1 MCIRIKVLFSEEAE
15 SIYQDFF
22 RKANISKKERMI
34 LKAVDQ
40 KVEFIK
46 MDSHYG
52 NPIAKQLIPSEYIM
66 KYDVKN
72 LFRVELP
79 CFWRMIYTLKESE
92 KEEEIDIIIVA
103 LVIDIIDYKTYNKK
117 FGYKDR

>member
-1 MCIRIKVLFSEEAE
+1 MCRRIKVLFSEEAE

-52 NPIAKQLIPSEYIM
+52 NPIAKQLIPS
-66 KYDVKN
+66 
-72 LFRVELP
+72 
-79 CFWRMIYTLKESE
+79 
-92 KEEEIDIIIVA
+92 
-103 LVIDIIDYKTYNKK
+103 
-117 FGYKDR
+117 